1 MLERYYNRFDPA
13 KRYTELLFR
22 AGDGLQSAELN
33 ELQAILK
40 HRVKSI
46 ADAVL
51 KDGDLIEGGA
61 ILIDPQT
68 GQTTCAAARL
78 YLAGSVH
85 EVPAA
90 TFALP
95 TTGRVTIGARLRR
108 RTITEL
114 DDPSLRDPA
123 VGTRNYQEPGAG
135 RLEETVV
142 WGWVGDAASDGQT
155 GEFYPIATVI
165 EGVLQNKERPPAFDG
180 VTQVVARYDFE
191 ANGHYIVDGFE
202 TRFLERRSDGK
213 LVFQVKAGTAN
224 VLGYKVERAH
234 DERLV
239 LDFDPDLATVLAEPR
254 VFTPDAQGKMRVTT
268 GYAPI
273 ARVVRVQGTKRKTV
287 TVAHGVFSGAT
298 DTLPDAAVVQVLEV
312 KQGATVY
319 QAGSDYTV
327 AGNALNWSPA
337 GAEPAP
343 GSSYTV
349 TYDYIAQL
357 TPTEIDEE
365 GFTVEGLVAGTLVQT
380 DYEWRMPRM
389 DALCLSRDGLIQRI
403 KGVSVE
409 RSPMAPSV
417 PPDLLRL
424 CDLAFTWRNTSP
436 VRVLASGVRAVPT
449 AELEAMRSDIGRL
462 FDLVA
467 RERLSNDI
475 TLREPAAKK
484 GVFADPF
491 RDDDLRDAGA
501 SQNAVCVL
509 GQLMAPIAATP
520 LGPYLTA
527 IQTLPHAYRAVLEQT
542 ARTGTMKVN
551 PYQAAEVAPAQVTL
565 TPAAD
570 YWQETATQWAAAVT
584 ESFVW
589 GSGSLASSSTSRSV
603 ETVSRTE
610 TAIPTLRPIT
620 VAVRAAGFGPNESVS
635 AMRFDGIALAVPTG
649 LKADAQGVVQT
660 TFTIPSGVPSGVKRF
675 EIEGSGGSRG
685 QANFEGRGVLVTV
698 TQRERIRTDT
708 WRWDPPPPPPPP
720 VWWGWDP
727 LAQTFTLPSAQQVAA
742 VELWFTV
749 RGSRAVTVQIRETIA
764 GMPSRAVLTEGRIEA
779 SAIQTTGTTRIVFD
793 RPARLEGGVEY
804 ALVVLTDDAD
814 CAVAI
819 AELGKWDSANGRWVT
834 AQPYQVGVL
843 LSSSNAST
851 WTAHQDKDLAFR
863 LLGVSTTQSSRAV
876 TLATQVQVTDATD
889 LMVLGAVELPAT
901 GCAAVAR
908 VTLEG
913 GRVLTAPPNTT
924 IRLEAPY
931 TGKVDVALDITGTAT
946 ATPVVYPGWQLVAGT
961 LAANATYVSR
971 AIPAAA
977 SFKARVIAE
986 VFAPGSSSV
995 TAKAESGTAGQFA
1008 SLPVVKAEPIGD
1020 GWVEIEWSAA
1030 SLSGVGADKTT
1041 RVRLEI
1047 ANSAAHRAAVRALR
1061 AVIV

>member
-542 ARTGTMKVN
+542 ARTGSMKVN
-551 PYQAAEVAPAQVTL
+551 PYAAALPAPAAVTL
-565 TPAAD
+565 TPAQD
-570 YWQETATQWAAAVT
+570 FWVDFQNNTAAAIT
-584 ESFVW
+584 ETITR
-589 GSGSLASSSTSRSV
+589 GSGILVSVTTSSSTEV
-603 ETVSRTE
+603 VSRVE
-610 TAIPTLRPIT
+610 SAVPTLRQIS
-620 VAVRAAGFGPNESVS
+620 VAVRAAGFGPNEAVS
-635 AMRFDGIALAVPTG
+635 AMRFDGIDLPLGGAA
-649 LKADAQGVVQT
+649 ADGNGVVNTSFQ
-660 TFTIPSGVPSGVKRF
+660 IPAGLPAGIKRF
-675 EIEGSGGSRG
+675 EIEGAGGSFG
-685 QANFEGRGVLVTV
+685 EATFEGRGTLVTQ
-698 TQRERIRTDT
+698 TTRTRT
-708 WRWDPPPPPPPP
+708 TTTIWR
-720 VWWGWDP
+720 WDP
-727 LAQTFTLPSAQQVAA
+727 LAQTFTLPESQQLGA

-749 RGSRAVTVQIRETIA
+749 RGTRPVTVQIRETVA
-764 GMPSRAVLTEGRIEA
+764 GFPARGILAEGRIA
-779 SAIQTTGTTRIVFD
+779 AANISTTGATRIAFGAPVMLQ
-793 RPARLEGGVEY
+793 AGVEY
-804 ALVVLTDDAD
+804 ALVVLTDDTETALS
-814 CAVAI
+814 V

-889 LMVLGAVELPAT
+889 LMVLGAVELPAS